1 MEFWGTD
8 PASYWTGIISAYQ
21 TANPNV
27 TIKYVQKNV
36 SSYEKDFVNS
46 LASASGPDIIT
57 INNTWLNKHINKLSP
72 MPGSLMTPQ
81 MFRDAFA
88 DVAIND
94 LVVANKIYAIPFYID
109 TIGLYY
115 NKALFNNAGIV
126 NPPKTWDEFNSDVK
140 QLTQKIVQ
148 AIL

>member
-1 MEFWGTD
+1 
-8 PASYWTGIISAYQ
+8 
-21 TANPNV
+21 
-27 TIKYVQKNV
+27 
-36 SSYEKDFVNS
+36 
-46 LASASGPDIIT
+46 
-57 INNTWLNKHINKLSP
+57 
-72 MPGSLMTPQ
+72 MPYL
-81 MFRDAFA
+81 
-88 DVAIND
+88 
-94 LVVANKIYAIPFYID
+94 YID